1 MGLSRKYIPHQLSQW
16 GKVSRLEGGDTMHA
30 RDLVRLSEKDRD
42 ASYVRVSQTFI
53 ANSKQRADIQCI
65 PQYTQLVDINQARR
79 NADPVYR
86 PQDFYGQLCNIVVI
100 DMPAAE
106 ELKTTKPETHIL
118 AAIQNLKVMPVPGSG
133 NAIQYKDSAAG
144 HGPLEVVDLATIQCG
159 IGRVLDRGHWVIVD
173 RSGPFAQASFR
184 LDG

>member
-1 MGLSRKYIPHQLSQW
+1 
-16 GKVSRLEGGDTMHA
+16 VSHLEGGDTMHA

-53 ANSKQRADIQCI
+53 ANSKRRADIQCI

-86 PQDFYGQLCNIVVI
+86 PQDFYGQLRNIVVI

-118 AAIQNLKVMPVPGSG
+118 TAIQNLKVMPVPGSG

-159 IGRVLDRGHWVIVD
+159 IGRVLDHGHWVIVD